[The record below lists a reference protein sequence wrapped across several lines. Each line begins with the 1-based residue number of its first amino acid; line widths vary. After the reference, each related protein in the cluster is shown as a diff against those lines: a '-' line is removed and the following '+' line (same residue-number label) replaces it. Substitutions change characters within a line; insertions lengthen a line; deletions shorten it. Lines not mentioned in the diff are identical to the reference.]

1 MPMCFNVAMNY
12 ETPSL
17 FDDENGNENNSPAT
31 PPRTSEQRIADLKQI
46 IEQQKQEQKRSAAYL
61 DERARQDKERK
72 ERAAEQGVDL
82 TSHQEIERENARR
95 HIAEIRK
102 NLENINPDKP
112 L

>member
-1 MPMCFNVAMNY
+1 MCFNVAMNY

-31 PPRTSEQRIADLKQI
+31 PQRTSEKRIADLKQI
-46 IEQQKQEQKRSAAYL
+46 IEQKKQEQKRSADYL
-61 DERARQDKERK
+61 DERAQQDEARK

-82 TSHQEIERENARR
+82 TSHQEINRKNARR

-102 NLENINPDKP
+102 NLDNINPDKP

>member
-1 MPMCFNVAMNY
+1 MCFNVAMNY

-31 PPRTSEQRIADLKQI
+31 PQRTSEKRIADLKQI
-46 IEQQKQEQKRSAAYL
+46 IEQKKQEQKRSADYL
-61 DERARQDKERK
+61 DERAQQDEARK

-82 TSHQEIERENARR
+82 TSHQEIDRKNAGR

-102 NLENINPDKP
+102 NLDNINPDKP

>member
-31 PPRTSEQRIADLKQI
+31 PQRTSEKRIADLKQI
-46 IEQQKQEQKRSAAYL
+46 IEQKKQEQKRSADYL
-61 DERARQDKERK
+61 DERAQQDEARK

-82 TSHQEIERENARR
+82 TSHQEINRKNARR

-102 NLENINPDKP
+102 NLDNINPDKP